1 MVLPFSACS
10 SCLQAGVS
18 WTGPMGC
25 LISWCSKGPSGTEVE
40 RIRAKPKGIQDKQL
54 RDGCWSEGWARSSES
69 SQKKGVVGVWVE
81 WVRNSWPE
89 HVHTKKVKPGTR
101 VAGPGKETGEQKRGA
116 L

>member
-1 MVLPFSACS
+1 
-10 SCLQAGVS
+10 
-18 WTGPMGC
+18 MGC

-69 SQKKGVVGVWVE
+69 SQ
-81 WVRNSWPE
+81 R
-89 HVHTKKVKPGTR
+89 
-101 VAGPGKETGEQKRGA
+101 KE